1 MNDMKFRGYAGEA
14 ADLFDKHLDRVIPD
28 DHGSGMGSYIKQLV
42 SGGKRIRPILTT
54 LSYQAVGGNME
65 DAVPLAMAME
75 FTHNATLIHDDIID
89 KDTIRRKI
97 PALHEKLG
105 RGAAIIIGDALISL
119 AVALSTNYGTEVT
132 RLIANYGFDVC
143 NGELMDISNSLEKAS
158 EDFYFLKVK
167 KKSASLFKASTH
179 VGALA
184 GGGSKEEVS
193 ALAEFGENL
202 GVAYQLRDDIL
213 DLSAVKKGKI
223 PSDLRNGVLTLP
235 LIHLHENS
243 GDETRK
249 FLRENFGGGIEIS
262 AAERIMNAMED
273 AKSIDYCEKKIDERV
288 NAARENISG
297 LRDSEFKEYLLEL
310 PGFVLNY
317 LDKHCS

>member
-1 MNDMKFRGYAGEA
+1 MEFWGYAGEV
-14 ADLFDKHLDRVIPD
+14 ADLFDKHLDSVIPD
-28 DHGSGMGSYIKQLV
+28 DHGSGMGSCIKQLV
-42 SGGKRIRPILTT
+42 SGGKKIRPVLTT
-54 LSYQAVGGNME
+54 LSYQAVGGSME
-65 DAVPLAMAME
+65 DAVPLAMVME

-89 KDTIRRKI
+89 KDPIRRKI
-97 PALHEKLG
+97 PSLHEKLG

-119 AVALSTNYGTEVT
+119 AVTLSINYGTEVT

-184 GGGSKEEVS
+184 GGGSKEEVR

-202 GVAYQLRDDIL
+202 GIAYQLRDDIL

-235 LIHLHENS
+235 LIHLYGIS
-243 GDETRK
+243 DDETRK
-249 FLRENFGGGIEIS
+249 FLGENFGGSIEIS

-288 NAARENISG
+288 NAARESISV

-310 PGFVLNY
+310 PGFVLDY
-317 LDKHCS
+317 LDKNYS